1 MNLRRWPNALAHG
14 TGDAPVRLA
23 LLAASGALL
32 AAAGALLAACCGPS
46 LPPGTRDCI
55 GFPAEVCQRQVDE
68 LQDEGRSHG
77 GVAAYRLVC
86 TSGSCT
92 VAGGE
97 GTMTVVFADGT
108 GREGSFGYATP
119 VETPP
124 GELPIVTDPPL
135 TVTPPCLGVPQ
146 AWCAEVARTA
156 AAEAARGGQAVVSIT
171 ARCTTTC
178 TETNGDLETRVTL
191 GDGTVVKFDSEYR
204 G

>member
-1 MNLRRWPNALAHG
+1 MNPRRWSTALEHS

-23 LLAASGALL
+23 LLAA
-32 AAAGALLAACCGPS
+32 AGALLAACGGPS
-46 LPPGTRDCI
+46 LLAGTRDCI

-68 LQDEGRSHG
+68 LQDEGKSHG

-108 GREGSFGYATP
+108 GREGTFGYATP
-119 VETPP
+119 VGTPP
-124 GELPIVTDPPL
+124 GDSPVGTDPPL
-135 TVTPPCLGVPQ
+135 TVTPLCLGVPES
-146 AWCAEVARTA
+146 WCQDLARTA
-156 AAEAARGGQAVVSIT
+156 AAEAARGGQTVVSIT
-171 ARCTTTC
+171 LRCTTTC

-191 GDGTVVKFDSEYR
+191 GDGTVVKSDSAYR